1 MKKAWKVFATLAL
14 CLPALTFAAGQIT
27 EAKLGK
33 GIAERMITEEASGF
47 AAGEKAYLW
56 MRVMDAT
63 GETLVVTWK
72 TGDQSFQSSVNIGG
86 SPWRT
91 WANKT
96 LHIVGEWTVTVNDT
110 AGNILHETKLNV
122 Q

>member
-14 CLPALTFAAGQIT
+14 CLPALAFSAGQIT

-33 GIAERMITEEASGF
+33 GIAERNITEETSSF

-72 TGDQSFQSSVNIGG
+72 TGDQSFQSSVNVGG

-110 AGNILHETKLNV
+110 AGNILHEAKLTV